1 MKKVLATILALVMAL
16 ALCTSAW
23 AEETT
28 LPQAD
33 ENGVITLIGN
43 TTIDSTAVNVTTGQ
57 TTVIDLNGHNLTIN
71 YAANAGSTQFSGAGT
86 VLTFRDS
93 KSTGFSN
100 EGRWQGGILTLQGE
114 RFTNI
119 ANPAFVPSI
128 GATLNIDGVYVTCDG
143 TGFLPLGNAAAVS
156 VTNSFVEAKAYCVG
170 TNSATVENSGVVIT
184 LKSST
189 FVTHNEDKDNCPVMI
204 NVAGKLNIDDCYIC
218 GQRQGVIVRAGEANI
233 TNSGIAIDDSARYEG
248 SEDYSAIDWGSG
260 NNLPSA
266 AIVVGNKT
274 ISKTGYKADAVVVFT
289 DSSAYGGGTAAIY
302 TDGNTERRSML
313 TIDGDYTY
321 IDGAVKKGNN
331 IDQTTIKV
339 QSGEFTDAD
348 AVNFAVA
355 DAALATIKYSETATT
370 TIISEGAIKTV
381 AKEYA
386 EEGNVITVKRGN
398 VALTDVPVGVTV
410 ANDGAGTVTVN
421 GSGAITE
428 GNPYTVRPAEQPPRY
443 YYNSTTTTT
452 TDTKADGTKGS
463 PKTFDAGVGIYAVSA
478 LLSVTGMAYV
488 GKKKF

>member
-16 ALCTSAW
+16 SVTTAAW
-23 AEETT
+23 ADGTA
-28 LPQAD
+28 LPEAV
-33 ENGVITLIGN
+33 NGVITLTGN
-43 TTIDSTAVNVTTGQ
+43 TTIDSTAVNVPTGQ
-57 TTVIDLNGHNLTIN
+57 TTVIDLNGYNLTIN

-100 EGRWQGGILTLQGE
+100 EGQWQGGILTLQGE
-114 RFTNI
+114 RFSNI

-156 VTNSFVEAKAYCVG
+156 VTNSFVEAAAYCVG

-189 FVTHNEDKDNCPVMI
+189 FVTLNEDKDNCPVMI

-233 TNSGIAIDDSARYEG
+233 TNSSIDIDDSARYEG
-248 SEDYSAIDWGSG
+248 NEDYSAIDWGTG

-266 AIVVGNKT
+266 ALVVGNKT
-274 ISKTGYKADAVVVFT
+274 KSATGYKANAVVNFK
-289 DSSAYGGGTAAIY
+289 DSFAYGNGTDAIY
-302 TDGNTERRSML
+302 TDGNTDYQSTL

-321 IDGAVKKGNN
+321 IDGEVKKGNN
-331 IDQTTIKV
+331 IDQTTIRI

-348 AVNFAVA
+348 AVNFAVT
-355 DAALATIKYSETATT
+355 DAALATIEYSETATT
-370 TIISEGAIKTV
+370 VIISEGAIKTV

-386 EEGNVITVKRGN
+386 EEGDVITVMRGN

-410 ANDGAGTVTVN
+410 ANNGAGTVTVN

-428 GNPYTVRPAEQPPRY
+428 GHPYTVRPAEQPPRY

-478 LLSVTGMAYV
+478 ILSVTGMAYV

>member
-16 ALCTSAW
+16 ALCTTAW
-23 AEETT
+23 AEVTT
-28 LPQAD
+28 LPEAV
-33 ENGVITLIGN
+33 NGVITLTGN
-43 TTIDSTAVNVTTGQ
+43 TTIDSTAVNVPTGQ
-57 TTVIDLNGHNLTIN
+57 TTVIDLNGYNLTIN

-100 EGRWQGGILTLQGE
+100 EGQWQGGILTLQGE

-128 GATLNIDGVYVTCDG
+128 GATLNIDGVYVTCEG
-143 TGFLPLGNAAAVS
+143 TGFLPLGNAAAVN
-156 VTNSFVEAKAYCVG
+156 VTNSFVEAAAYCVG

-189 FVTHNEDKDNCPVMI
+189 FVTLNEDKDNCPVMI
-204 NVAGKLNIDDCYIC
+204 NVAGKLNIDGCYIC

-233 TNSGIAIDDSARYEG
+233 TNSSIDIDDSARYEG
-248 SEDYSAIDWGSG
+248 NEDYSAIDWGSG

-274 ISKTGYKADAVVVFT
+274 ISRTGYKANAVVNFK
-289 DSSAYGGGTAAIY
+289 DSFAYGNGTDAIY
-302 TDGNTERRSML
+302 TDGNTDYQSTL

-321 IDGAVKKGNN
+321 IDGEVKKGNN
-331 IDQTTIKV
+331 IDQTTIRI
-339 QSGEFTDAD
+339 QSGEFTDAN

-355 DAALATIKYSETATT
+355 DAALATIEYSETATT
-370 TIISEGAIKTV
+370 AIISEGAIKTV

-386 EEGNVITVKRGN
+386 EEGDVITVMRGN

-410 ANDGAGTVTVN
+410 ANNGAGTVTVN

-428 GNPYTVRPAEQPPRY
+428 GHPYTVRPAEQPPRY

-478 LLSVTGMAYV
+478 ILSVTGMAYV

>member
-1 MKKVLATILALVMAL
+1 MKKVLAIILALVMVLSVTTA
-16 ALCTSAW
+16 AW
-23 AEETT
+23 ADETT
-28 LPQAD
+28 LPQAGED
-33 ENGVITLIGN
+33 GVITLTGN

-100 EGRWQGGILTLQGE
+100 EGQWQGGILTLQGE

-128 GATLNIDGVYVTCDG
+128 GATLNIDGVYVTCEG

-189 FVTHNEDKDNCPVMI
+189 FVTLNEDKDNCPVMI

-233 TNSGIAIDDSARYEG
+233 TNSVIAIDDSARYEG
-248 SEDYSAIDWGSG
+248 NEDYSTSEWGEG

-266 AIVVGNKT
+266 ALVVGNKT
-274 ISKTGYKADAVVVFT
+274 KSATGYKANAVVNFK
-289 DSSAYGGGTAAIY
+289 DSSAYGGGTDAIY
-302 TDGNTERRSML
+302 TDGNTDYQSTL

-331 IDQTTIKV
+331 IGQTTIKI
-339 QSGEFTDAD
+339 QSGEFTDTD

-355 DAALATIKYSETATT
+355 DAALATIEYSETATT
-370 TIISEGAIKTV
+370 AIISEGAIKTV

-386 EEGNVITVKRGN
+386 EEGDVITVMCGN

-410 ANDGAGTVTVN
+410 ANNGAGTVTVN

-452 TDTKADGTKGS
+452 DTKADGTKGS
-463 PKTFDAGVGIYAVSA
+463 PKTFDAGVGIYAVTA
-478 LLSVTGMAYV
+478 VLSVTGMAWSA
-488 GKKKF
+488 KKRGN